1 MRDTSFRPLIIST
14 LAIVGILIVAAFIT
28 VKINNSGSQNINVN
42 SVKISSRALKSLP
55 IRSDNTFQVDA
66 NLSKITFDNK
76 EKLTNMSNENLKRLN
91 YIQFA
96 ALILNFGKN
105 ELRNQDYQQMWNVAI
120 KSKQLK
126 VSIIPQYY

>member
-1 MRDTSFRPLIIST
+1 M
-14 LAIVGILIVAAFIT
+14 AIVGILIVAAFIT